1 MMSKKAGVC
10 VDGKAHLWGK
20 EVTEGSGAFTA
31 RTRTPCKLCGTLK
44 YIRYTAKGNH
54 IEGYDHLIY
63 ND

>member
-1 MMSKKAGVC
+1 M
-10 VDGKAHLWGK
+10 DGKAHLWGK